1 MQFIGCV
8 GVTYWL
14 NCYLLENYRMCR
26 CNVLMVILE
35 LAKYRLC
42 RCNVLIE
49 LLLLENF
56 RLRRCNVLIEKL
68 LLSKHRLCRCNV
80 LIVILMLVK
89 CRLCRYS
96 VFVEMLF
103 ASVGLWLECY
113 YLLIIDC
120 VVCCVVIGILLL
132 ESFRLCRCNALTSVC
147 YYYSSLTFEV
157 EEVWCT
163 DSTGT
168 SGWVS
173 VEQQKFSCWWLCQD
187 VQE

>member
-1 MQFIGCV
+1 MQIVGCV

-14 NCYLLENYRMCR
+14 NCYLLENYR
-26 CNVLMVILE
+26 
-35 LAKYRLC
+35 LC
-42 RCNVLIE
+42 
-49 LLLLENF
+49 
-56 RLRRCNVLIEKL
+56 RCNVLIEKL
-68 LLSKHRLCRCNV
+68 LLSKHRLSRCNV

-89 CRLCRYS
+89 CRLCRCS
-96 VFVEMLF
+96 VLVEMLLF

-113 YLLIIDC
+113 CLLIIGC

-173 VEQQKFSCWWLCQD
+173 VE
-187 VQE
+187 

>member
-1 MQFIGCV
+1 MQIIGCV

-14 NCYLLENYRMCR
+14 NRYLLEN
-26 CNVLMVILE
+26 
-35 LAKYRLC
+35 YRLC
-42 RCNVLIE
+42 RCNVL
-49 LLLLENF
+49 
-56 RLRRCNVLIEKL
+56 V
-68 LLSKHRLCRCNV
+68 
-80 LIVILMLVK
+80 VILMLVK
-89 CRLCRYS
+89 CRLCRCN
-96 VFVEMLF
+96 VLVEMLLF
-103 ASVGLWLECY
+103 ASYRLCRCSLSLECY
-113 YLLIIDC
+113 CLVIIGC

-173 VEQQKFSCWWLCQD
+173 VE
-187 VQE
+187 